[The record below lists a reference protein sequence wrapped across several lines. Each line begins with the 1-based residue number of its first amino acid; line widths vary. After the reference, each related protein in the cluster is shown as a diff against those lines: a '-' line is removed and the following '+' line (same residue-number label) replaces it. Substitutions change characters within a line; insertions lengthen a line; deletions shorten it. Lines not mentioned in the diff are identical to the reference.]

1 MVLIEI
7 KMFYPVEVVPT
18 QIEPYKMVLE
28 FQDVKRRVC
37 LSKYDAF
44 QQKKIL
50 KYGRTTFGTFVFS

>member
-44 QQKKIL
+44 QQKKNTEI
-50 KYGRTTFGTFVFS
+50 RQDHFWNICI